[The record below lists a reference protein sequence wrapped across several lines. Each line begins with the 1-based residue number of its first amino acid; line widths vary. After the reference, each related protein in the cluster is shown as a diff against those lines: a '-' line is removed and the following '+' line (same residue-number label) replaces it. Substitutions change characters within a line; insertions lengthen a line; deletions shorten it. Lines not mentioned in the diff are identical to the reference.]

1 VRYIPGPLPIDATA
15 WIVREL
21 QTISQASDAPSPFV
35 PLQELHKEPI
45 RPRDGMIAVADGTD
59 WDPNSGAGLYFFQ
72 AGAWHMLSGGGGGSG
87 TVTSVAQTVPAF
99 LSVAGSPVV
108 NAGTLAIT
116 LSGTALPVTSG
127 GTSLTTLTANNVI
140 LGNGTSAPQF
150 VAPSTSGYVLTSNGT
165 TWQSSALPAATPTS
179 VGRHAIWIVAGSMSP
194 SAAGGCAALA
204 TIASGANLPDIQSLD
219 FDATTE
225 EYAQFRI
232 RMPKS
237 WDEGTVTFVPVW
249 SHAATATNFGVVWSL
264 QAVAVSNDDTIAVAF
279 GTAQTST
286 DTGGTTDDLYAGP
299 ESSAITVAG
308 TPAAEDVVCFR
319 VFRTPGNGSDTMAID
334 ARLIGVTVYITTD
347 AGTDA

>member
-1 VRYIPGPLPIDATA
+1 VKYIPGPMPISAEP
-15 WIVREL
+15 WIVREI
-21 QTISQASDAPSPFV
+21 QSISQASDAPSPYSQ
-35 PLQELHKEPI
+35 LQELHQEPQ
-45 RPRDGMIAVADGTD
+45 RPRDGMIVVADGTD
-59 WDPNSGAGLYFFQ
+59 WDPGNGAGLYYFQ
-72 AGAWHMLSGGGGGSG
+72 TGVWHFISGTSVG
-87 TVTSVAQTVPAF
+87 TVTSVAQTVPGF
-99 LSVAGSPVV
+99 LSVSGSPITST
-108 NAGTLAIT
+108 GTLAIT
-116 LSGTALPVTSG
+116 YSGTALPVANG
-127 GTSLTTLTANNVI
+127 GTSLTTLTANNVM

-150 VAPSTSGYVLTSNGT
+150 VAPSTSGNVLTSNGT
-165 TWQSSALPAATPTS
+165 TWTSTALPAATPTS
-179 VGRHAIWIVAGSMSP
+179 VGRHAVWIVAGSMSP
-194 SAAGGCAALA
+194 SATGGCAALA

-249 SHAATATNFGVVWSL
+249 SHAATTTNFGVVWSL
-264 QAVAVSNDDTIAVAF
+264 QAVAVSNDDTIGVAF

-299 ESSAITVAG
+299 ESSAITVSG

-334 ARLIGVTVYITTD
+334 ARLLGVTVYITTD